1 MTVRKI
7 ESKARKTKRL
17 RVCAYVRVSSME
29 EEQLASF
36 ENQIA
41 YYHNHYKKRSDVDF
55 IGVFMDRGI
64 SGKKTARP
72 EFQRMLEL
80 CRQGQIDCIHTKSIS
95 RFARNTETILS
106 VSRELKL
113 LGIDIFFEEQNIHT
127 LSSEGEVMLTVLASY
142 AEEELTS
149 HSFNVRWGYQRK
161 FQRGEFHINAKRFL
175 GYDVVD
181 GQLVIN
187 QEEAEIVR
195 GIFEAYVS
203 GKGANRI
210 AKELNA
216 NQVPTVT
223 NRQWHE
229 STIRNL
235 LSNEKYKGDWHF
247 QKFYTPSLGHQS
259 QLNQGQVD
267 SYYMEDHH
275 SAIVSKELWQQAQ
288 ECRQKRKGTTNP
300 AVYAKR
306 YPYTGK
312 LFCPYCK
319 KSLRR
324 QLPYRTPTWMCA
336 TYLKQGKSTCE
347 GIKIKE
353 SLLDSWK
360 LDLTKQYTI
369 KKKENDRGKADYTYT
384 CQESAGGDETPIQTQ
399 VEGGR
404 LLSSVH
410 RPRRTAIKL

>member
-7 ESKARKTKRL
+7 KSKTRKPKRL

-41 YYHNHYKKRSDVDF
+41 YYHNHYKDRSDVDF

-80 CRQGQIDCIHTKSIS
+80 CRQGLIDCIHTKSIS

-113 LGIDIFFEEQNIHT
+113 MGVDIFFEEQNIHT

-149 HSFNVRWGYQRK
+149 HSFNVRWGYQKK

-195 GIFEAYVS
+195 CIFEAYVS

-210 AKELNA
+210 AKELNV

-247 QKFYTPSLGHQS
+247 QKFYTPSLGHQT
-259 QLNQGQVD
+259 QLNQGHVD

-275 SAIVSKELWQQAQ
+275 PAIVSKELWQQAQ
-288 ECRQKRKGTTNP
+288 ECRQRRKGTTNP

-336 TYLKQGKSTCE
+336 TYLKQGKASCE

-353 SLLDSWK
+353 ALLDSWK
-360 LDLTKQYTI
+360 LDLTRHYTI
-369 KKKENDRGKADYTYT
+369 REKENDRGKADYTYT
-384 CQESAGGDETPIQTQ
+384 CQESAGGDDAPTQTQ

-404 LLSSVH
+404 ILPSVH

>member
-7 ESKARKTKRL
+7 ESKTRKPKRL

-41 YYHNHYKKRSDVDF
+41 YYHNHYKHRSDVDF

-80 CRQGQIDCIHTKSIS
+80 CRQGQIDRIHTKSIS

-113 LGIDIFFEEQNIHT
+113 LGVDIFFEEQNIHT

-149 HSFNVRWGYQRK
+149 HSFNVRWGYQKK

-195 GIFEAYVS
+195 RIFEAYVS

-247 QKFYTPSLGHQS
+247 QKFYTPSLGNQT
-259 QLNQGQVD
+259 QLNQGHVD

-275 SAIVSKELWQQAQ
+275 PAIVSKELWQQAQ
-288 ECRQKRKGTTNP
+288 ECRQRRKGTTNP

-336 TYLKQGKSTCE
+336 TYLKQGKSICE

-384 CQESAGGDETPIQTQ
+384 CQESAGRDNTPTHPQ